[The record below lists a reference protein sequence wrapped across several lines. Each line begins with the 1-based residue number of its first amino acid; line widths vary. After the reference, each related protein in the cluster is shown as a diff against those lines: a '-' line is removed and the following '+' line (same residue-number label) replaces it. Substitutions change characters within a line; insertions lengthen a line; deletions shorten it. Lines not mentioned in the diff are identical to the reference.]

1 MKKILLGMAAVV
13 LGAMVMMSG
22 RAAAPGGAPPAIAA
36 ASQQEPLRIFL
47 RGGPKTHG
55 PADNGQH
62 DGPTWLKEWKPL
74 LEARGATVDGALKF
88 PTAEQLEKTDV
99 LVMFTADGGKIQ
111 GEQRDYFLKFLKRG
125 GGVCCFHDSVVT
137 PDDPQWF
144 KTIVGGAWENN
155 VARYF
160 EGENTY
166 YYVNAEHPVTKG
178 ASNFKI
184 TDEVYWQLHMMPEA
198 QILASAMQ
206 PAGRGRA
213 AATGDAEPIGKLI
226 PQIWVYEN
234 QIEGG
239 VKYRAFVD
247 LLGHHFTTF
256 SSPHARAIFLRGI
269 AWAGKRDADLLT
281 TPDEV
286 AGLK

>member
-1 MKKILLGMAAVV
+1 MKKILFGLMVAVFAA
-13 LGAMVMMSG
+13 LMLLSS
-22 RAAAPGGAPPAIAA
+22 RAATPTVAQ
-36 ASQQEPLRIFL
+36 SQKEPLRIFL

-74 LEARGATVDGALKF
+74 LESRGAKVDGALKF
-88 PTAEQLEKTDV
+88 PTAAQLENTDV

-111 GEQRDYFLKFLKRG
+111 GEQREYFLKFLKRG
-125 GGVCCFHDSVVT
+125 GGICCFHDSIVT
-137 PDDPQWF
+137 PDEPQWF

-166 YYVNAEHPVTKG
+166 YYVNTEHPITKG

-184 TDEVYWQLHMMPEA
+184 TDEVYWQLHMMPDA

-213 AATGDAEPIGKLI
+213 AAPDAIGKLI

-234 QIEGG
+234 QIDGAT
-239 VKYRAFVD
+239 KYRAFVD

-256 SSPHARAIFLRGI
+256 SSPNARAIFLRGI
-269 AWAGKRDADLLT
+269 AWAGKRDVDLLT
-281 TPDEV
+281 TPEEV